1 MAPGDLL
8 RELDGLT
15 HAARMARM
23 VEVGRQEAGDGSVA
37 RTIGALAGGGFY
49 ERRLALQSCF
59 GSRDGAR
66 VLAALDDPSHA
77 IRGLAISLVP
87 LVCDD
92 AQAALALERSPF
104 AARRAIVRKLFTRG
118 RQAPIDHFL
127 DLLAARRDP
136 HLTRLLAFGSPAVVG
151 PRLDAALPSFGPDD
165 WTRLARL
172 HPAIAV
178 DALRHAAEAATTL
191 DGRLVWQANLALPTL
206 AKTAPEGA
214 LGVVRALLRH
224 APPSRLAAPLQEL
237 ARRRPDAVAA
247 ILLSLEDRAPITF
260 DRVAHQLTLEHLLA
274 LIARHGHTVR
284 QTWLWFPRLSPERR
298 EAVYQACA
306 DGWRDGNGAI
316 APAVVAELPHAPRE
330 AEGRRHLALPALA
343 ASPRAR
349 LPYAAFL
356 PWGEAGSVLAASI
369 GDPDPDLRVVALSAR
384 IGAVRYA
391 RERAP
396 EALAMVRSR
405 RNEQDP
411 VRGAMLTALAD
422 LPPGIWR
429 SEHLDDLGA
438 VVREALDAA
447 DLSHGTAAAAER
459 LVVQA
464 LPLHPAWA
472 APWLATLVRE
482 RGRINLY
489 NLSSR
494 LTDDDTRRIAPALL
508 PVLRSWQTREHEW
521 QIIATASSLGR
532 RLAAF
537 DDLAAILE
545 ELLQGTAAPSI
556 AGQALAVIAAH
567 RRERLPDLIPA
578 LLRRDESWVTQ
589 PVVYT
594 YLHRHRQDLLT
605 PYLGQRAYRGRFTS
619 GKVRIILILPFMR
632 GFHRW
637 THGQQEIF
645 AATLAGVTGDGG
657 RDSPSIFTAIA
668 QLAGLQGVAPTRLIA
683 LAGDERPAVRD
694 VALRALGRL
703 DAGQGVPTLL
713 EALDDDRA
721 RIAIYALRRSLLA
734 MPVGRA
740 LPLLRA
746 VPLKRVTVAKEVVRL
761 LGDLSGSDEAYRELL
776 GFDKQPLHR
785 DVRVALLRALWA
797 HLEREESWAVVEE
810 AARSTDPAVATVV
823 GRIPTDR
830 LSPRAQARLVGVIAT
845 LLAHPEP
852 RVRLDALQRCADLPV
867 ADPGQALITR
877 LLEAQGSAIPQ
888 ERAAAAR
895 AVFAT
900 YGGRDAP
907 LVGAAAALLL
917 PNRRAIATMV
927 EALRQS
933 LTWSR
938 GTLLPAARAVLDAL
952 AADPL
957 AASLRVE
964 LAAHALPWDD
974 LAALLTNMAGRGELR
989 DDVLTT
995 AAVAL
1000 QGAATRPDAD
1010 GLARLEEALARH
1022 RDERPRR
1029 LALAA
1034 LVALAQAP
1042 RGWDGARLRRLEGY
1056 RRDPAPLVAAAAQ
1069 FTFPPLE
1076 DLAV

>member
-1 MAPGDLL
+1 MTPGDVL
-8 RELDGLT
+8 REVEGLT
-15 HAARMARM
+15 HAARMARI
-23 VEVGRQEAGDGSVA
+23 VEVGRQETGDGSVA
-37 RTIGALAGGGFY
+37 RAISALAGGGFY
-49 ERRLALQSCF
+49 ERYLALQSCF

-92 AQAALALERSPF
+92 AQAALALDRSPF
-104 AARRAIVRKLFTRG
+104 AARRAIVRRLFTRG
-118 RQAPIDHFL
+118 RQVPVDRFL
-127 DLLAARRDP
+127 DLLAARDDP
-136 HLTRLLAFGSPAVVG
+136 HLTRLLAFGSPAVVER
-151 PRLDAALPSFGPDD
+151 RLDAVLPSFGPDD

-172 HPAIAV
+172 HPVIAV
-178 DALRHAAEAATTL
+178 DALRRPAEAADTL
-191 DGRLVWQANLALPTL
+191 DQRLVWQANLALPTL
-206 AKTAPEGA
+206 ARTAPDGA
-214 LGVVRALLRH
+214 LEIVRALLRH

-247 ILLSLEDRAPITF
+247 ILLPLEDRAPITF
-260 DRVAHQLTLEHLLA
+260 DRVAHRLTLDHLLA

-284 QTWLWFPRLSPERR
+284 QTRLWFPRLAPEQR
-298 EAVYQACA
+298 EAVYRACA
-306 DGWRDGNGAI
+306 DGWRDGSGAI
-316 APAVVAELPHAPRE
+316 APTIVAELPRAPRE

-356 PWGEAGSVLAASI
+356 PWSEAGSVLAASI
-369 GDPDPDLRVVALSAR
+369 GDPDPDLRVVALSAQ

-396 EALAMVRSR
+396 EALTMVRSR
-405 RNEQDP
+405 RHEQDP
-411 VRGAMLTALAD
+411 VRGAMLMALAD

-429 SEHLDDLGA
+429 PVHLDDLGA
-438 VVREALDAA
+438 IVREALDAA
-447 DLSHGTAAAAER
+447 DLSHSTAAAAER

-464 LPLHPAWA
+464 LPFHPAWA

-489 NLSSR
+489 SLSSR

-537 DDLAAILE
+537 DDLTAILE
-545 ELLQGTAAPSI
+545 KLLQGTATPSI

-567 RRERLPDLIPA
+567 RRERLPRLIPS

-594 YLHRHRQDLLT
+594 YLHRHHQDLLT
-605 PYLGQRAYRGRFTS
+605 PYLGQRTYRGRFTS
-619 GKVRIILILPFMR
+619 GKVRIILPFMS

-637 THGQQEIF
+637 TQGQQEIF

-683 LAGDERPAVRD
+683 LAGDERQAVRD

-713 EALDDDRA
+713 DALDDDRA

-734 MPVGRA
+734 MPVGGA
-740 LPLLRA
+740 LALLRA

-776 GFDKQPLHR
+776 GLDKQPLHR

-797 HLEREESWAVVEE
+797 RLEREESWTIVEE

-830 LSPRAQARLVGVIAT
+830 LSPRAQERLVGVIAT
-845 LLAHPEP
+845 LLAHPEL

-867 ADPGQALITR
+867 ADPGQVLISR
-877 LLEAQGSAIPQ
+877 LLEAQGSPIPQ
-888 ERAAAAR
+888 ERGAAAR

-900 YGGRDAP
+900 YGGRDVP

-917 PNRRAIATMV
+917 PNRRAITTMV

-964 LAAHALPWDD
+964 LAAHALPWND
-974 LAALLTNMAGRGELR
+974 LAVLLASMAGQGELH
-989 DDVLTT
+989 DDVLAT
-995 AAVAL
+995 AAAAL
-1000 QGAATRPDAD
+1000 RGAATRPDAD
-1010 GLARLEEALARH
+1010 GLSRLEEALAQH
-1022 RDERPRR
+1022 RDERLRR

-1034 LVALAQAP
+1034 LVAQAQAP
-1042 RGWDGARLRRLEGY
+1042 RGWDEARLRRLQGY
-1056 RRDPAPLVAAAAQ
+1056 RRDPTPLVAAAAQ

-1076 DLAV
+1076 DLGV